1 MRLLIQRVLSANV
14 IAEKK
19 VIGEI
24 GSGLL
29 LFVGI
34 GEEDSGEDIE
44 WLVTKVS
51 QLRIFNDADQKMNS
65 SISDT
70 GGAFLVISQF
80 TLGAD
85 TSRGNRPGFSG
96 TAPPEEGERLY
107 KHFRHTLSEFGIA
120 TQIGIYGKTMRVD
133 LTNEGPVTIWLDTQK
148 H

>member
-1 MRLLIQRVLSANV
+1 MRVLIQRVSQASV
-14 IAEKK
+14 EVHGDIIAEIGEGFLILFCAMKGDTKTKAELLAKK
-19 VIGEI
+19 VANLRVFEDKNGRMNYSLIDTR
-24 GSGLL
+24 GS
-29 LFVGI
+29 
-34 GEEDSGEDIE
+34 
-44 WLVTKVS
+44 
-51 QLRIFNDADQKMNS
+51 A
-65 SISDT
+65 
-70 GGAFLVISQF
+70 LVISQF

-96 TAPPEEGERLY
+96 IAPPEEGERLY